1 MPEDWSRR
9 ESVES
14 LVAGERRFEFT
25 IPLAGL
31 PRLEGVLAAP
41 SGDVRGV
48 VSFRRSLGTVVAEI
62 ESAAAPVLTC
72 QRCMQ
77 ALEWPVSSRSQVA
90 LIADVAAADRVAEG
104 LETFLVENDRVSVR
118 DLIEEELLLALPLVP
133 KCTAG
138 NACSRL
144 VTERVDIGLSIAD
157 DDEAPGSVQTPFAQ
171 LGELLK
177 RDK

>member
-14 LVAGERRFEFT
+14 LVAGERRFDFT
-25 IPLAGL
+25 MPLAGL
-31 PRLEGVLAAP
+31 PRLVGALAAP
-41 SGDVRGV
+41 TGDVRGV
-48 VSFRRSLGTVVAEI
+48 VSFRRSLGTAIADI
-62 ESAAAPVLTC
+62 ETAAAPVLTC

-77 ALEWPVSSRSQVA
+77 ALEWPVSSHSQVA
-90 LIADVAAADRVAEG
+90 LIADSAAADRVAEG

-118 DLIEEELLLALPLVP
+118 DLVEEELLLALPLVP
-133 KCTAG
+133 KCAVG
-138 NACSRL
+138 SACGRL
-144 VTERVDIGLSIAD
+144 VAERVDVGLQHD
-157 DDEAPGSVQTPFAQ
+157 DDTAPGNVQTPFAQ